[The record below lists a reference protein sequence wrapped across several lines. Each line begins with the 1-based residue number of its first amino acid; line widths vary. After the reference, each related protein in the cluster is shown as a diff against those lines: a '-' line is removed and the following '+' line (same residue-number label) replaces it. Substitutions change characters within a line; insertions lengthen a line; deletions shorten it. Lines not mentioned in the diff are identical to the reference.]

1 MSPQQLYIAYM
12 TIVRK
17 EVIRF
22 LRIWPQT
29 FLPAVMTTV
38 LYFLI
43 FGKFIGSQISDI
55 EGVSYMAFIV
65 PGLVMMAI
73 LNGSFQNIAF
83 SFFQLKFMK
92 TVEEIL
98 VSPMPAWTVVCGYVT
113 GSLLRGLVIGILVF
127 ASAYIFEVIPV
138 AHPFLAL
145 LIASATAILFSLVG
159 LVNAIYAK
167 GFDGINIIPTFVIMP
182 LTYLGGVFYSL
193 SLLPPIWQVI
203 SHFNPV
209 LYMVSAFRYSILG
222 FADVPFT
229 TAIAVLFGCVLFL
242 FGWLLLQIVH
252 IRLWSV
258 H

>member
-1 MSPQQLYIAYM
+1 MNSKQLFTAYM

-29 FLPAVMTTV
+29 FLPSVITTV

-43 FGKFIGSQISDI
+43 FGTFIGSQIKAVGD
-55 EGVSYMAFIV
+55 VSYMAFIV

-92 TVEEIL
+92 TIEEIL
-98 VSPMPAWTVVCGYVT
+98 VSPMPAWTVVLEYVT
-113 GSLLRGLVIGILVF
+113 GALLRGLVIGALVF
-127 ASAYIFEVIPV
+127 ASAYMFEFIPV
-138 AHPFLAL
+138 KHPFLAV
-145 LIASATAILFSLVG
+145 LIASTTAILFALAG

-167 GFDGINIIPTFVIMP
+167 GFDGINIIPTFVIIP

-193 SLLPPIWQVI
+193 SLLPPFWQTI
-203 SHFNPV
+203 SLANPV
-209 LYMVSAFRYSILG
+209 LYMVNAFRYSILG
-222 FADVPFT
+222 FSDIPFVT
-229 TAIAVLFGCVLFL
+229 SMAVLFGCMLCMFTWVLYL
-242 FGWLLLQIVH
+242 FKTGKGLKN
-252 IRLWSV
+252 
-258 H
+258 

>member
-1 MSPQQLYIAYM
+1 MNSKQLYIAYM

-29 FLPAVMTTV
+29 FLPSVMTTV

-43 FGKFIGSQISDI
+43 FGKFIGSQISSVG
-55 EGVSYMAFIV
+55 GVSYMAFIV

-98 VSPMPAWTVVCGYVT
+98 VSPMPAWTVVCGYIT
-113 GSLLRGLVIGILVF
+113 GSLLRGLVIGVLVF

-145 LIASATAILFSLVG
+145 LIASVTSILFSLAG

-193 SLLPPIWQVI
+193 SLLPHVWQVI

-222 FADVPFT
+222 FSD
-229 TAIAVLFGCVLFL
+229 IAFGTSIMVLLGLMILMFSWVIYLFKTGRGL
-242 FGWLLLQIVH
+242 KA
-252 IRLWSV
+252 
-258 H
+258 

>member
-1 MSPQQLYIAYM
+1 MNPQQLYIAYM

-29 FLPAVMTTV
+29 FLPSVMTTV

-43 FGKFIGSQISDI
+43 FGKFIGSQISAI
-55 EGVSYMAFIV
+55 GGVSYMAFIV

-98 VSPMPAWTVVCGYVT
+98 ISPMPAWTVVCAYVT
-113 GSLLRGLVIGILVF
+113 GSLLRGLVIGVLVF

-145 LIASATAILFSLVG
+145 LIASTTAILFSLVG

-193 SLLPPIWQVI
+193 SLLPPIWQTI
-203 SHFNPV
+203 SHFNPI

-222 FADVPFT
+222 FSD
-229 TAIAVLFGCVLFL
+229 IAFSTSIEALFGFTILMFVWVLYL
-242 FGWLLLQIVH
+242 FKTGRGLKA
-252 IRLWSV
+252 
-258 H
+258 

>member
-1 MSPQQLYIAYM
+1 MNSKQLFTAYM

-29 FLPAVMTTV
+29 FLPSVITTV

-43 FGKFIGSQISDI
+43 FGTFIGSQIKAVGD
-55 EGVSYMAFIV
+55 VSYMAFIV

-92 TVEEIL
+92 TIEEIL
-98 VSPMPAWTVVCGYVT
+98 VSPMPAWTVVLGYVT
-113 GSLLRGLVIGILVF
+113 GALLRGLVIGALVF
-127 ASAYIFEVIPV
+127 ASAYMFEFIPV
-138 AHPFLAL
+138 EHPFLAI
-145 LIASATAILFSLVG
+145 LIASTTAILFALAG

-167 GFDGINIIPTFVIMP
+167 GFDGINIIPTFVIIP

-193 SLLPPIWQVI
+193 SLLPPFWQTI
-203 SHFNPV
+203 SLANPV
-209 LYMVSAFRYSILG
+209 LYMVNAFRYSILG
-222 FADVPFT
+222 FSDIPFVT
-229 TAIAVLFGCVLFL
+229 SMAVLFGCMLCMFTWVLYL
-242 FGWLLLQIVH
+242 FKTGKGLKN
-252 IRLWSV
+252 
-258 H
+258 

>member
-1 MSPQQLYIAYM
+1 MNSKQLFTAYM

-29 FLPAVMTTV
+29 FLPSVVTTL

-43 FGKFIGSQISDI
+43 FGTFIGSQVKAVG
-55 EGVSYMAFIV
+55 GVTYMAFIV

-92 TVEEIL
+92 TIEEIL
-98 VSPMPAWTVVCGYVT
+98 VSPMPAWAVVLGYIT
-113 GSLLRGLVIGILVF
+113 GSLIRGLTIGVLVF
-127 ASAYIFEVIPV
+127 SSAYIFEVIPV
-138 AHPFLAL
+138 MHPLLAIV
-145 LIASATAILFSLVG
+145 IAGTTSVLFSLVG

-167 GFDGINIIPTFVIMP
+167 GFDSINIIPTFIITP
-182 LTYLGGVFYSL
+182 LTYLGGVFYSIH
-193 SLLPPIWQVI
+193 LLPPIWQTL
-203 SHFNPV
+203 SYGNPV

-222 FADVPFT
+222 VSDISFINCMF
-229 TAIAVLFGCVLFL
+229 VLIGCVVCMFSWVLYLFKTGRGL
-242 FGWLLLQIVH
+242 KV
-252 IRLWSV
+252 
-258 H
+258 

>member
-1 MSPQQLYIAYM
+1 MNRHQLFIAYM

-29 FLPAVMTTV
+29 FLPSVITTG

-43 FGKFIGSQISDI
+43 FGTFIGSQIKAVGS
-55 EGVSYMAFIV
+55 VSYMAFIV

-92 TVEEIL
+92 NIEEML
-98 VSPMPAWTVVCGYVT
+98 VSPMPAWTIVLGYIT
-113 GSLLRGLVIGILVF
+113 GSVLRGLIIGSLVF
-127 ASAYIFEVIPV
+127 LSAYVFEVIPI
-138 AHPFLAL
+138 AHPILAFF
-145 LIASATAILFSLVG
+145 IASTTAILFSLVG

-167 GFDGINIIPTFVIMP
+167 GFDSINIIPTFVITP

-193 SLLPPIWQVI
+193 SLLPPMWQTI
-203 SHFNPV
+203 SYANPV
-209 LYMVSAFRYSILG
+209 LYMVNAFRYSILG
-222 FADVPFT
+222 FSDIPFMT
-229 TAIAVLFGCVLFL
+229 SISVLFGCGVVMFAWVLYL
-242 FGWLLLQIVH
+242 FKTGRGLKA
-252 IRLWSV
+252 
-258 H
+258 

>member
-1 MSPQQLYIAYM
+1 M

-17 EVIRF
+17 EVVRF

-29 FLPAVMTTV
+29 FLPSVITTV

-43 FGKFIGSQISDI
+43 FGTFIGSQIEAI
-55 EGVSYMAFIV
+55 GEVSYMAFIV

-98 VSPMPAWTVVCGYVT
+98 VSPMPAWAVVLGYVT
-113 GSLLRGLVIGILVF
+113 GALLRGLVIGLLVF
-127 ASAYIFEVIPV
+127 LSAFIFEVIPV
-138 AHPFLAL
+138 AHPFLAV
-145 LIASATAILFSLVG
+145 LIASTTAILFALAG
-159 LVNAIYAK
+159 LINAIYAK
-167 GFDGINIIPTFVIMP
+167 GFDGINIVPTFVIMP

-193 SLLPPIWQVI
+193 SLLPPVWQVI

-209 LYMVSAFRYSILG
+209 LYMVNAFRYSILG
-222 FADVPFT
+222 FSDVPFP

-242 FGWLLLQIVH
+242 FGWVLYLFKTGRGLKN
-252 IRLWSV
+252 
-258 H
+258 

>member
-1 MSPQQLYIAYM
+1 M

-29 FLPAVMTTV
+29 FLPAVVTTV

-43 FGKFIGSQISDI
+43 FGTFIGSQIK
-55 EGVSYMAFIV
+55 EVGGVSYMAFIV

-98 VSPMPAWTVVCGYVT
+98 VSPMPAWTVVAGYIT
-113 GSLLRGLVIGILVF
+113 GSLIRGLGIGMLVF
-127 ASAYIFEVIPV
+127 LSAYMFEVIPV
-138 AHPFLAL
+138 AHPVYAII
-145 LIASATAILFSLVG
+145 IASITSILFSLVG

-167 GFDGINIIPTFVIMP
+167 GFDGINIIPTFVIIP
-182 LTYLGGVFYSL
+182 LTYLGGVFYSVHM
-193 SLLPPIWQVI
+193 LPEIWQTL
-203 SHFNPV
+203 SYGNPV
-209 LYMVSAFRYSILG
+209 LYMVNAFRYSILG
-222 FADVPFT
+222 FSDISFLNSV
-229 TAIAVLFGCVLFL
+229 AILVGCTVVMFAWVLYLFKTGRGL
-242 FGWLLLQIVH
+242 K
-252 IRLWSV
+252 S
-258 H
+258 

>member
-1 MSPQQLYIAYM
+1 MNSHQLWIAYY

-17 EVIRF
+17 EVVRF

-29 FLPAVMTTV
+29 FLPSVITTV

-43 FGKFIGSQISDI
+43 FGTFIGSQIKAI
-55 EGVSYMAFIV
+55 GGVSYMAFIV

-98 VSPMPAWTVVCGYVT
+98 VSPMPAWAVVLGYVT
-113 GSLLRGLVIGILVF
+113 GSLLRGLIIGLLVF
-127 ASAYIFEVIPV
+127 LSAFMFEVIPV
-138 AHPFLAL
+138 AHPLLAII
-145 LIASATAILFSLVG
+145 IASTTSIMFALAG
-159 LVNAIYAK
+159 LINAIYAK
-167 GFDGINIIPTFVIMP
+167 GFDGINIIPTFVIIP

-193 SLLPPIWQVI
+193 SLLPHKWQVI

-222 FADVPFT
+222 FSDISFGTSLTVL
-229 TAIAVLFGCVLFL
+229 TACVVIL
-242 FGWLLLQIVH
+242 FGWVLYLFKTGRGL
-252 IRLWSV
+252 RT
-258 H
+258 

>member
-1 MSPQQLYIAYM
+1 MNSKQLYIAYM

-29 FLPAVMTTV
+29 FLPSVVTTV

-43 FGKFIGSQISDI
+43 FGTFIGSQIKEV

-92 TVEEIL
+92 NVEEIL
-98 VSPMPAWTVVCGYVT
+98 VSPMPAWTVVAGYIT
-113 GSLLRGLVIGILVF
+113 GSLLRGLGIGILVF
-127 ASAYIFEVIPV
+127 LSAYMFEIIPV
-138 AHPFLAL
+138 VHPVYAII
-145 LIASATAILFSLVG
+145 IASITSILFSLVG

-167 GFDGINIIPTFVIMP
+167 GFDGINIIPTFVIIP
-182 LTYLGGVFYSL
+182 LTYLGGVFYSVHM
-193 SLLPPIWQVI
+193 LPTIWQTL
-203 SHFNPV
+203 SYGNPV
-209 LYMVSAFRYSILG
+209 LYMVNAFRYSILG
-222 FADVPFT
+222 FSDISFLT
-229 TAIAVLFGCVLFL
+229 SVLVLLGCVAIMIIWVLYLFKTGRGL
-242 FGWLLLQIVH
+242 KQ
-252 IRLWSV
+252 
-258 H
+258 